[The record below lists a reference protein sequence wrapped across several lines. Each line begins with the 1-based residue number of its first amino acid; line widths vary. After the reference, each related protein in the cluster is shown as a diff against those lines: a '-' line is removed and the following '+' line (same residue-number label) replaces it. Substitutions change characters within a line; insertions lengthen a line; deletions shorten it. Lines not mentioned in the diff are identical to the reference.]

1 VFFFYHLKFYV
12 IKYGHYSVVFIV
24 FNPIKKGRFLYN
36 WLLGMLYNH
45 LLHVNLISDVERN
58 VRYDGFCNYYVLVVT
73 PRYCF
78 LYAHCWLIQI
88 LMTHL
93 FRKLLIC
100 TKLTGPSMRPLLAA
114 GPRSMPWAD
123 LCLDIVYWRM
133 AGIYQYFCGFAFLFL
148 FSGVRLCFCYEG

>member
-1 VFFFYHLKFYV
+1 MGFV
-12 IKYGHYSVVFIV
+12 II
-24 FNPIKKGRFLYN
+24 
-36 WLLGMLYNH
+36 M
-45 LLHVNLISDVERN
+45 
-58 VRYDGFCNYYVLVVT
+58 FCLSHF
-73 PRYCF
+73 RCCF

-123 LCLDIVYWRM
+123 LCLDILYIEEWM
-133 AGIYQYFCGFAFLFL
+133 ASMNTFVGLL
-148 FSGVRLCFCYEG
+148 FSSCFRGWDYVSVMRDREGRCLNLIKKITMFNHCDVLSWCKRMNRMLFVSWLCCNFLYRVM